1 MELLRSS
8 FPRGSAGALA
18 IWRDSR
24 TGLGR
29 FRVKVSSMQV
39 NQGLKVSYTLR
50 MSVSEDRQLQAKII
64 NSFVIDL
71 VRLQEKVENL
81 VARTDYGTKEVA

>member
-1 MELLRSS
+1 
-8 FPRGSAGALA
+8 
-18 IWRDSR
+18 
-24 TGLGR
+24 
-29 FRVKVSSMQV
+29 MQV